1 MPQANLYI
9 WTREPHPPH
18 WLDGASAWSHIDTL
32 PLGESHYEHRYI
44 CLEAD
49 EAARRSALLSE
60 WLKSIRRWGHP
71 LLWQGST
78 APVRHLVSDLDGTLT
93 AREGMVELA
102 RVRGRERELEEL
114 TSAAMLGQEPFAES
128 FIARTALLEGITW
141 EQMAEVARQLPL
153 SPGATGLARL
163 CQGRGISFGV
173 ATGAYAP
180 LARVLQSRL
189 GYDRYIASSPSL
201 DEGGRLV
208 GIEPKAI
215 VQGEHKRSFALAQGL
230 PLRTLCVGDGAND
243 LPMLSEAGYALLYP
257 AATGYAASLP
267 PIDLLVER
275 IVCTPLLGLG
285 AIDAHSKQ

>member
-1 MPQANLYI
+1 MPKANLYI
-9 WTREPHPPH
+9 WTREPHPPL
-18 WLDGASAWSHIDTL
+18 WLDGASPWSHVDTH
-32 PLGESHYEHRYI
+32 PLWESHYEHRYI
-44 CLEAD
+44 CLETD
-49 EAARRSALLSE
+49 ETTRRSTLLAQ
-60 WLKSIRRWGHP
+60 WLKPIRRWGHP
-71 LLWQGST
+71 LLWQESS

-102 RVRGRERELEEL
+102 RARGRTRELEEL

-128 FIARTALLEGITW
+128 FIARTALLGGITW
-141 EQMAEVARQLPL
+141 EQMEEVAHQLPL

-163 CQGRGISFGV
+163 CQERGISFGV

-180 LARVLQSRL
+180 LVRVLQSRL

-201 DEGGRLV
+201 DEAGRLV

-215 VQGEHKRSFALAQGL
+215 VQGEHKRSFVLEQGL
-230 PLRTLCVGDGAND
+230 PLHTLCVGDGAND

-257 AATGYAASLP
+257 AATGHAPALP

-275 IVCTPLLGLG
+275 IVCTPLLGLY
-285 AIDAHSKQ
+285 AIDAHSEQ